1 MPVLKDIVIN
11 PIEGEPEV
19 ISVEEAKAQLIV
31 DFDADDNLILGYIRS
46 ATQALQQFTG
56 RVFVKSECKAIWSA
70 WSSRWEC
77 AYNFYNLCFS
87 DNMVLNEGSKYT
99 LNDAGEVVTSDSTIV
114 LEYTAG
120 YEADKIPQIVKDAV
134 AMYVADL
141 YSNRGE
147 ERQDRTVGREAKQHI
162 ASFIKAGAFF

>member
-31 DFDADDNLILGYIRS
+31 DHDADDNLILGYIRS
-46 ATQALQQFTG
+46 ATQALQMFTG
-56 RVFVKSECKAIWSA
+56 RVFVKSNCKAIWQQLGLCK
-70 WSSRWEC
+70 E
-77 AYNFYNLCFS
+77 YTYNLCFS
-87 DNMVLNEGSKYT
+87 DNIELNGGSKYEV
-99 LNDAGEVVTSDSTIV
+99 NSGEIVTDDSTVEI
-114 LEYTAG
+114 EYTAG
-120 YEADKIPQIVKDAV
+120 YDADKIPQIVKDAV

-141 YSNRGE
+141 YENRGN

>member
-46 ATQALQQFTG
+46 ATQALQMFTG
-56 RVFVKSECKAIWSA
+56 RVFVKSNCKAIWQGLGPCK
-70 WSSRWEC
+70 EYT
-77 AYNFYNLCFS
+77 YNICFS
-87 DNMVLNEGSKYT
+87 DNIELNNGSKY
-99 LNDAGEVVTSDSTIV
+99 NVSDSGEVVTSDRTIV

-134 AMYVADL
+134 GMYVADL

-147 ERQDRTVGREAKQHI
+147 ERPDRTVGREAKLHI

>member
-31 DFDADDNLILGYIRS
+31 DHDADDNLILGYIRS
-46 ATQALQQFTG
+46 ATQALQMFTG
-56 RVFVKSECKAIWSA
+56 RVFVKSDCKAIWQQLYFCK
-70 WSSRWEC
+70 E
-77 AYNFYNLCFS
+77 YTYNLCFS
-87 DNMVLNEGSKYT
+87 DNIALNNGSKYT
-99 LNDAGEVVTSDSTIV
+99 VNDAGDIITSDDTIV

-141 YSNRGE
+141 YENRGN
-147 ERQDRTVGREAKQHI
+147 ERQDRTVGREARLHI